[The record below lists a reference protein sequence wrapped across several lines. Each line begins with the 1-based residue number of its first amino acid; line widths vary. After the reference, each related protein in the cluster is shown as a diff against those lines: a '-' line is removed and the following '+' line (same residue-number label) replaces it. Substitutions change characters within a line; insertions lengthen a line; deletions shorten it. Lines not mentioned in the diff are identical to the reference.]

1 MNQKFNKAL
10 YLLDKGK
17 YNEGLELLKV
27 AFDEVDNK
35 FEKLEIKSCTME
47 VYYELEEFE
56 KVKECIKYILNNTS
70 EYDDSA
76 PRETALEIAEE
87 MGCNLKDFEQL
98 NQLGQ

>member
-1 MNQKFNKAL
+1 MNPKFNKAL
-10 YLLDKGK
+10 YCLDKGK
-17 YNEGLELLKV
+17 CNEGLELLKA

-35 FEKLEIKSCTME
+35 LEKLEIKSCTME

-56 KVKECIKYILNNTS
+56 KVKECIKYIINNTS

-87 MGCNLKDFEQL
+87 MGCNLKDFE
-98 NQLGQ
+98 